1 MSPPR
6 PYVLLSAAVSID
18 GYLDDTSPARLLLS
32 SPEDFAEVDEVRAG
46 VDAILVGAGTVR
58 ADNPRLLVR
67 SPAHRRR
74 RVERGLP
81 ENPVKVA
88 LSGGGQLDPAAAFFT
103 TGDTARL
110 VYVPGAALPAATARL
125 GAVATVVGAG
135 DPLDPAAL
143 LADLAGRG
151 VARLLVEGGGMVH
164 TLFLTAGM
172 VDELRLAVAP
182 IFVGDPA
189 APRLVGPGEFPW
201 QGERRL
207 RLDGVRALGDTAVL
221 RYLAT

>member
-1 MSPPR
+1 MS
-6 PYVLLSAAVSID
+6 LD
-18 GYLDDTSPARLLLS
+18 GYLDDAGPDRLLLS

-46 VDAILVGAGTVR
+46 VDAILVGANTVR

-67 SPAHRRR
+67 SAEHRRS
-74 RVERGLP
+74 RVARGLP
-81 ENPVKVA
+81 ESPTKVA

-103 TGDTARL
+103 TGDTERL

-135 DPLDPAAL
+135 DPLDVTAL

-164 TLFLTAGM
+164 TLFLTAGV

-182 IFVGDPA
+182 IFVGDQA
-189 APRLVGPGEFPW
+189 APRFARAGEFPW
-201 QGERRL
+201 RGERRM
-207 RLDGVRALGDTAVL
+207 RLAGVRSLGDTAVL
-221 RYLAT
+221 RYLAG